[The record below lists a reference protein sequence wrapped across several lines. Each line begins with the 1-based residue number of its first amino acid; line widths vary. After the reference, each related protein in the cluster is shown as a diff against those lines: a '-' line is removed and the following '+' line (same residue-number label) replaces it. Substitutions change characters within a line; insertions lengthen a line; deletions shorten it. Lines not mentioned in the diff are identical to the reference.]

1 MTRFLPDQR
10 TLISFVFPNPDKL
23 SRSQRSADPAR
34 GVVAKRKSRF
44 IGELKIYGFA
54 RAAQAL
60 APRVALSFLFKS
72 IVRPRGSRRV
82 ELLKYSIWLCHK
94 SCANMM

>member
-1 MTRFLPDQR
+1 M
-10 TLISFVFPNPDKL
+10 L
-23 SRSQRSADPAR
+23 SRSQRSGDPAR

-44 IGELKIYGFA
+44 IGELNIDPPAAERLKICGIA

-72 IVRPRGSRRV
+72 ID
-82 ELLKYSIWLCHK
+82 LLKYSIWLCHQ
-94 SCANMM
+94 SCAYMM